1 MRIPVLAAVVLFVLS
16 FLIDVYIYSDV
27 RTATRKR
34 GARLAYIVSTLLC
47 WSLLVV
53 IMCMPKRSEESD
65 LLPVMWMLYTYL
77 SIYMGKIGYV
87 LCSLAGRLGWCG
99 GRRSAFPFDVVGSDL
114 HPQSYRGGSY

>member
-1 MRIPVLAAVVLFVLS
+1 MLFVLS

-34 GARLAYIVSTLLC
+34 GARLAYVVSTLLC

-87 LCSLAGRLGWCG
+87 LCSLAGRFGSLFEKKKVIRPTGE
-99 GRRSAFPFDVVGSDL
+99 RLRAEVHVYVVWW
-114 HPQSYRGGSY
+114 